1 MYSIIK
7 INGNEYKFEFSIEAS
22 LYNDCI
28 ESVMGLM
35 IDMDASG
42 KSDRKAV
49 LSTISDMPHVAVTC
63 FYAGLLEH
71 HGTEAGDG
79 KIPNFDAAK
88 KLAKSLLRDEESTT
102 KNWYDLLTLC
112 TEQMA
117 EDGFFDLIG
126 LTEMVGEA
134 SKRRRAPKV
143 PQDHKK
149 KAQTKEVSES

>member
-1 MYSIIK
+1 MYSIVK
-7 INGNEYKFEFSIEAS
+7 INGNDYKFEFSIEAS

-42 KSDRKAV
+42 NSDRKAV

-79 KIPNFDAAK
+79 KVPNLDKAK
-88 KLAKSLLRDEESTT
+88 ELAKTLLRDKESDIN
-102 KNWYDLLTLC
+102 NWYDILTLC

-126 LTEMVGEA
+126 LTDMVGT
-134 SKRRRAPKV
+134 SNRKKAPKA
-143 PQDHKK
+143 PQDHKRK
-149 KAQTKEVSES
+149 TQAKVSGN

>member
-1 MYSIIK
+1 MYSIVK
-7 INGNEYKFEFSIEAS
+7 INGYDYKFEFSIEAS

-42 KSDRKAV
+42 NSDRKAV

-79 KIPNFDAAK
+79 KVPDLDSAK
-88 KLAKSLLRDEESTT
+88 RLAKTLLREEGSNVR
-102 KNWYDLLTLC
+102 NWYDLLTLC

-126 LTEMVGEA
+126 LTDMVG
-134 SKRRRAPKV
+134 SKPKKTPKV
-143 PQDHKK
+143 PQDHKRK
-149 KAQTKEVSES
+149 TQAKVSGN